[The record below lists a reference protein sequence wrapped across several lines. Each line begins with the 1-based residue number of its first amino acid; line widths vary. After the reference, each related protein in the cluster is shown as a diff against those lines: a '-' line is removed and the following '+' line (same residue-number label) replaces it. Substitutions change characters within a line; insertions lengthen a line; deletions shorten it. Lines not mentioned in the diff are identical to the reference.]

1 MARQREFDAD
11 RVVARAIDLFW
22 KHGYEGTSVQDLV
35 EATGVSRAGLYAV
48 FGNKEGLFNAA
59 IDRYMSGGVGRMIL
73 DAPLDEPV
81 ASLLRRV
88 FAQIVEQG
96 ATNARPRGC
105 MITNTAVELA
115 EERGP
120 AAAKVAANML
130 EIEADLHARIR
141 RGQARG
147 EIARAMDARAA
158 ARFVLNNMHG
168 LRVMAKLFP
177 QRETLQD
184 IAGCVLACFA
194 QPAAARPGDGELT
207 GSGAQV

>member
-1 MARQREFDAD
+1 MPRQREFDAD
-11 RVVARAIDLFW
+11 NVVARATDLFW

-73 DAPLDEPV
+73 DAPPDEPV
-81 ASLLRRV
+81 ARLLRRV
-88 FAQIVEQG
+88 FDQIVEQG

-120 AAAKVAANML
+120 ASAKVVANMM
-130 EIEADLHARIR
+130 EIEADLYSRIR

-147 EIARAMDARAA
+147 EIARDTDARAA

-184 IAGCVLACFA
+184 IAGCVLAFFA
-194 QPAAARPGDGELT
+194 APGTARPDSDELT
-207 GSGAQV
+207 GSGRSI